1 MNTDIPFIGSAADV
15 EDGDL
20 VPVWASDLDGVLGT
34 GDMITA
40 QLSTVGDHEIT
51 LRATD
56 SDGNETVESITLI
69 LE

>member
-1 MNTDIPFIGSAADV
+1 MN
-15 EDGDL
+15 
-20 VPVWASDLDGVLGT
+20 
-34 GDMITA
+34 TA

-56 SDGNETVESITLI
+56 SDGSETVESITLI